1 VSVLLERP
9 ASFVISMM
17 LVHLIHVEQRD
28 PLVIHHPSQENSY
41 AHVLLDGLALIVLRT
56 LMSVRAALQHPIRHP
71 FCLEPFATQS
81 HLTPCLPS
89 LLVSMKEGVST
100 HMDLFTVTVNPDLLV
115 PDAKSTSTSAH
126 PIPALMTEHVS
137 TTVDFIAASA
147 CLDIPELDVK
157 RNLTNAYQILVRTEE
172 SALIKST
179 ATNVSVLQDLLDP
192 IARITSMTAD
202 QIHV

>member
-1 VSVLLERP
+1 
-9 ASFVISMM
+9 
-17 LVHLIHVEQRD
+17 
-28 PLVIHHPSQENSY
+28 
-41 AHVLLDGLALIVLRT
+41 
-56 LMSVRAALQHPIRHP
+56 
-71 FCLEPFATQS
+71 
-81 HLTPCLPS
+81 
-89 LLVSMKEGVST
+89 MKEGVST